1 MMTMRCLLLA
11 CALAVASGLPVLADS
26 VVADVQVVTVGDH
39 AWVIRIRTSEAQGF
53 DVLDPGTP
61 FVVRLHGARL
71 AQAMAAVAPAAFG
84 RVALSEGAGGGGRA
98 GDSGERL
105 VPGAG
110 RPGPERGHRGDPR
123 RARTIRPVD
132 GVAGASPGAGRPRRV

>member
-84 RVALSEGAGGGGRA
+84 RVALSEGAGGVDVQVTLANASFQARA
-98 GDSGERL
+98 AQGPSADL
-105 VPGAG
+105 VEIHVA
-110 RPGPERGHRGDPR
+110 
-123 RARTIRPVD
+123 RAQ
-132 GVAGASPGAGRPRRV
+132 